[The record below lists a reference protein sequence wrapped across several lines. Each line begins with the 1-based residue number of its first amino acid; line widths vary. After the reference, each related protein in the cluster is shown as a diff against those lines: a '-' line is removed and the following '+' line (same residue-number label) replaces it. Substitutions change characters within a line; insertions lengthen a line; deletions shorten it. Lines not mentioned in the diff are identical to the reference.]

1 MESGLAG
8 VDYYAQRLLNPYRGV
23 VHVLRYQS
31 AEAVTTDGIRW
42 DIYVANDELLKG
54 LPRNKKIQTSDIR
67 YGSWSRE
74 KGLKRGPLYP
84 SEDFKRMEAQ
94 GAIAFEALLQLHER
108 LPFPLRDYFELWLLD
123 PVGLPLVLLA
133 SVLNESEMEQNP
145 TLHWHAG
152 HAAQEHF
159 ASPAGEGPN
168 SAADMLTCYIAE
180 QAGTPPVAQW
190 FERQPDGSG
199 IGLTGHKLPISYQGR
214 DLAPEAFPSALI
226 SRGLGHDDQRR
237 LVEDYLAWQAPC
249 LLMLPLEK
257 TTRGRLEI
265 LARQQPFEVLKYNR
279 LYPEVMDESQINA
292 ARVEATLRRQA
303 PHSVQDNS
311 LSPYYIELNP
321 VGGEYN

>member
-1 MESGLAG
+1 MESGLTG
-8 VDYYAQRLLNPYRGV
+8 VECYAQRLLNPYRGV

-31 AEAVTTDGIRW
+31 AEAVTTDGIHW

-54 LPRNKKIQTSDIR
+54 LPRHKKIQTSDIR
-67 YGSWSRE
+67 YGNWSRK

-94 GAIAFEALLQLHER
+94 GALAFEALLKLHER
-108 LPFPLRDYFELWLLD
+108 LPFPLRDYLELWLLD
-123 PVGLPLVLLA
+123 PVGLPLVLLT
-133 SVLNESEMEQNP
+133 SVPNESEMEQNP
-145 TLHWHAG
+145 TLHWRAG
-152 HAAQEHF
+152 HVAQEHF
-159 ASPAGEGPN
+159 ASSVESGPH

-199 IGLTGHKLPISYQGR
+199 IGLTGHNLPVSYQGR
-214 DLAPEAFPSALI
+214 DLVPEAFPPALI
-226 SRGLGHDDQRR
+226 SPGLGDDSQRR
-237 LVEDYLAWQAPC
+237 LVEDYMAWQAPC
-249 LLMLPLEK
+249 LLMLPLERA
-257 TTRGRLEI
+257 TRGGLEI

-279 LYPEVMDESQINA
+279 LYPEVMNEAQINA
-292 ARVEATLRRQA
+292 ARVEAALRRQT

-311 LSPYYIELNP
+311 LSPHYIELNP